1 MPGRKPVFGPEGHG
15 WERAWKKGRFRILVC
30 LFVAAVFLAVILSLA
45 YRWNVIPH
53 RAYDSSVF
61 GIETFRSSQDQ
72 DGDGID
78 DQTDILEGARAY
90 TDTKPQYKS
99 RYYEGGY
106 PDDGYGV
113 CTDVVAFALRAAG
126 YDLMELVDADIRLCP
141 QAYEIEEPDANI
153 DFRRVRNLQIY
164 LQRNAVSLTTDPA
177 DISQWQGGDI
187 VVFRRHI
194 GIVADQRNK
203 KGIPFVIHH
212 ANPFQPGY
220 EEDILE
226 VWGEIVGHYRMSE

>member
-1 MPGRKPVFGPEGHG
+1 MVFDKRGREGCIR
-15 WERAWKKGRFRILVC
+15 EKRQRFRIRLY
-30 LFVAAVFLAVILSLA
+30 LLVAAVLLAVIISLA

-53 RAYDSSVF
+53 RAYDSSFF
-61 GIETFRSSQDQ
+61 GIDSFCSSQDR
-72 DGDGID
+72 DGDGLD
-78 DQTDILEGARAY
+78 DQSDILEGARAY
-90 TDTKPQYKS
+90 TDTKPAYKS

-126 YDLMELVDADIRLCP
+126 YDLMALVDEDIRLCP
-141 QAYEIEEPDANI
+141 QAYGIQEPDPNI
-153 DFRRVRNLQIY
+153 DFRRVRNLQVY
-164 LQRNAVSLTTDPA
+164 LERTAISLTTDPT
-177 DISQWQGGDI
+177 DIRQWQGGDI
-187 VVFRRHI
+187 VVFKRHI
-194 GIVADQRNK
+194 GIVSDQRNK

-226 VWGEIVGHYRMSE
+226 TWGEIVGHYRMSE